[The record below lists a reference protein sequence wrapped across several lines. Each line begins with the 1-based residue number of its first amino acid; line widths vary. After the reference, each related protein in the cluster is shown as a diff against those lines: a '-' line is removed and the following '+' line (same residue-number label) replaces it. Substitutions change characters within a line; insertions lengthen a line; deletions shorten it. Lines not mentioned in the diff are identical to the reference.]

1 MRSIGIEFRKNMHP
15 IFSLISCLGIVIL
28 CLLNVGYTTPSGK
41 GYTIL
46 ELLVSAKRSTLLTS
60 AELNRYQIYQMA
72 MNGYITLLLPMIVS
86 LGYVYVTA
94 SEKSNGAIR
103 FLLIREGKIKY
114 SLSKTISAMLSSG
127 CTLVLGYLILGII
140 IYLKFPAPSEYGVA
154 PSFMSDLSELQL
166 LAIRFVQMFIYG
178 MRVSLIAIYTTI
190 FFTDKYILMCLTVM
204 LNYVIREVESRLW
217 TTFVMRSEK
226 ITKFIDSIR
235 MDAVIRVDGKIGTMS
250 VWLVLLLMV
259 PAVILTYISLSGD
272 GRYALE

>member
-1 MRSIGIEFRKNMHP
+1 
-15 IFSLISCLGIVIL
+15 
-28 CLLNVGYTTPSGK
+28 
-41 GYTIL
+41 
-46 ELLVSAKRSTLLTS
+46 
-60 AELNRYQIYQMA
+60 
-72 MNGYITLLLPMIVS
+72 
-86 LGYVYVTA
+86 
-94 SEKSNGAIR
+94 
-103 FLLIREGKIKY
+103 
-114 SLSKTISAMLSSG
+114 
-127 CTLVLGYLILGII
+127 
-140 IYLKFPAPSEYGVA
+140 
-154 PSFMSDLSELQL
+154 MSDLSELQL

-190 FFTDKYILMCLTVM
+190 FFTDKYILMCLPVM